1 MASYIY
7 LTNPA
12 KLKSFLPKIQDT
24 GIPPKLTI
32 KHLKG
37 MGFKSSNDVPLI
49 SAMKALGF
57 VSPSREPTEIWKLY
71 RDKGQAPTVLA
82 RAIKQHY
89 AELYQMYPDAHLK
102 DTEAL
107 RNFFSTHTTVSG
119 GTLNFMIG
127 TFKTLVGLANFDE
140 PTAEPIPQTSIASTE
155 AIGTKTQTFPAS
167 KSELVVN
174 VNIQL
179 TLPDGSTPDTF
190 EAFFKAMRKHLFD

>member
-1 MASYIY
+1 MATYIY
-7 LTNPA
+7 LTNPS

-24 GIPPKLTI
+24 GVPPKLTI

-37 MGFKSSNDVPLI
+37 MGFKSTNDVALI

-57 VSPSREPTEIWKLY
+57 VSPSGEPTEIWKFY
-71 RDKGQAPTVLA
+71 RNKSQAPAVLA

-127 TFKTLVGLANFDE
+127 TFKTLAGLANFDASI
-140 PTAEPIPQTSIASTE
+140 AEPPSQTSVTSPE
-155 AIGTKTQTFPAS
+155 AINTKTQTIRTS
-167 KSELVVN
+167 KSGLVVN